1 MTDSTVIRV
10 SRRAAPNSKN
20 ASGSS
25 ASTAA
30 MMLVLASGVPESS
43 KTSNQASQTSSV
55 PVTIMQK
62 MRICR

>member
-10 SRRAAPNSKN
+10 SRRAALNSKN

-30 MMLVLASGVPESS
+30 MMLILASGVPESS
-43 KTSNQASQTSSV
+43 TTSNQASQTSSV
-55 PVTIMQK
+55 PVKIMPK
-62 MRICR
+62 MTTCR